1 MSNSRST
8 ETAWLQ
14 PGRWQRFWRKFTVN
28 RMGVV
33 GFVVIIILI
42 GVAALAN
49 VIAPHS
55 YKKQELSIMN
65 TPPSGKYPMGTDE
78 FGRDVLSRVVHGS
91 RISVYVGVVSVGLSV
106 LIGVLIG
113 SIAGYYGGWIDHFL
127 STIADLTWSLPEI
140 LVALLL
146 VAIIGAGIECVI
158 VAIALTYWAQYAR
171 LIRGQILMLKNEVY
185 VEATRSLGANDFNIL
200 FKHLFPNAIAPVVV
214 AATIGIGQA
223 IVLEATLGFLGLGA
237 QPPLPSWGA
246 MMSSGTAYLFISP
259 WVIIFPGLAMM
270 ITVLGFNLFGDA
282 LVDMMDIKDGS
293 SF

>member
-1 MSNSRST
+1 MPDTQTNKMAVTGSRR
-8 ETAWLQ
+8 WLR
-14 PGRWQRFWRKFTVN
+14 PWRRFSAGKI
-28 RMGVV
+28 GVV
-33 GFVVIIILI
+33 GLIIIMALI
-42 GVAALAN
+42 AVASLADL
-49 VIAPHS
+49 IAPYS

-65 TPPSGKYPMGTDE
+65 SPPSREHLMGTDE
-78 FGRDVLSRVVHGS
+78 FGRDVLSRVIYGS
-91 RISVYVGVVSVGLSV
+91 RISVYVGVFSVGLSV
-106 LIGVLIG
+106 LIGVFIG
-113 SIAGYYGGWIDHFL
+113 SIAGYYGGWIDHAL
-127 STIADLTWSLPEI
+127 SSIADLTWSLPEI

-146 VAIIGAGIECVI
+146 VAIIGAGVECVI
-158 VAIALTYWAQYAR
+158 VAIAMTYWAQYAR

-200 FKHLFPNAIAPVVV
+200 FKHLFPNAIGPVVV

-282 LVDMMDIKDGS
+282 LVDLLDIKDS
-293 SF
+293 ASR